1 MNRVHRFAVPSIL
14 ALLFAFVF
22 VAAFPNM
29 PRAEETSKGQ
39 TVYVPCYSH
48 IYHGI
53 KTRGIDLTITLS
65 VRNTDPKHAVTVSSV
80 DYYDTTGGLVK
91 RYLEK
96 PLRLEP
102 MMTVEYIVAQT
113 DVSGGS
119 GANFLVRW
127 SSETPASPLL
137 VEAVMIGTSAQQGI
151 SFTSRGV
158 AVPGE

>member
-1 MNRVHRFAVPSIL
+1 MNRVHRLAVLPVL
-14 ALLFAFVF
+14 ALLLAFAFLAVLPTASR
-22 VAAFPNM
+22 AA
-29 PRAEETSKGQ
+29 ETSKGQ

-65 VRNTDPKHAVTVSSV
+65 VRNTDPKRAVTVSSV
-80 DYYDTTGGLVK
+80 DYYDTKGALVK

-113 DVSGGS
+113 DESGGS

-127 SSETPASPLL
+127 SADSPASPLL

>member
-1 MNRVHRFAVPSIL
+1 MNRVHRLAVLPVL
-14 ALLFAFVF
+14 ALLLAFA
-22 VAAFPNM
+22 ALTALPTSSL
-29 PRAEETSKGQ
+29 AEASKGQ

-65 VRNTDPKHAVTVSSV
+65 VRNTDPKRAVTVSSV
-80 DYYDTTGGLVK
+80 DYYDTTGALVK

-127 SSETPASPLL
+127 ASEAPASPLL

-158 AVPGE
+158 VVPGE

>member
-1 MNRVHRFAVPSIL
+1 MNRAHRLAVSPMLAVIL
-14 ALLFAFVF
+14 ALAVLSALP
-22 VAAFPNM
+22 AASQA
-29 PRAEETSKGQ
+29 AESSTGQ

-65 VRNTDPKHAVTVSSV
+65 VRNTDPKRAVTVSSV
-80 DYYDTTGGLVK
+80 DYYDTAGALVK
-91 RYLEK
+91 RHLEK

-102 MMTVEYIVAQT
+102 LMTAEYIVAQT

-127 SSETPASPLL
+127 TSEAPASPLL

-158 AVPGE
+158 AVQGE